1 MKSFLVIKVEI
12 KEMEEI
18 KSTFE
23 QVQVIVASQLGV
35 VITEVKLESSFA
47 NDLGAD
53 SLDTVELVMALEE
66 KFGIEIPDEDAEKIA
81 TVQNAVDYIDSK
93 QAA

>member
-1 MKSFLVIKVEI
+1 M
-12 KEMEEI
+12 
-18 KSTFE
+18 STFE
-23 QVQVIVASQLGV
+23 QVQDIVASQLGV
-35 VITEVKLESSFA
+35 KRAEVKPEASFA

-66 KFGIEIPDEDAEKIA
+66 KFGVEIPDEDAEKIA